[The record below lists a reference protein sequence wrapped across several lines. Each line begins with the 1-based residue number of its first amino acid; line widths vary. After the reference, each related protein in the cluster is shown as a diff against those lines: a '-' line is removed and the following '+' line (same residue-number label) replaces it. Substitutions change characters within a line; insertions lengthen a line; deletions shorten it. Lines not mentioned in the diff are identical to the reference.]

1 MQLQDDKG
9 LLYEFRDTV
18 FFFVSFLCL
27 IQVSYVLLVVWTTYT
42 GDPFVLAISEDD
54 ESYV

>member
-1 MQLQDDKG
+1 MQLQDDRG
-9 LLYEFRDTV
+9 LLYESRDTV

>member
-1 MQLQDDKG
+1 MQLQDDRG

-18 FFFVSFLCL
+18 FLFVSFLGL
-27 IQVSYVLLVVWTTYT
+27 LQISYVLLVVWTTYT
-42 GDPFVLAISEDD
+42 GDPFVLVLSEYD